1 MHLNEISPFLFYSL
15 GAPQSCQPTYSGGV
29 MAARN
34 GVPLPFLNIST
45 AMVAFATACTVFLG
59 FYGGFWGLKN
69 CFYLQIGY
77 RLTYCQTCNVLS
89 VMLRSTW
96 VPRLFKRCPR
106 WRSHSCK
113 STKFVSQ
120 LPAIYFSTYRS
131 SLVAGETTRCDRIA
145 RELNKLQD
153 EFDTDL
159 HRSCSLPRSYSNR

>member
-15 GAPQSCQPTYSGGV
+15 GAPESCQPTYSGGV
-29 MAARN
+29 MAARMEFSY
-34 GVPLPFLNIST
+34 LSLNIST
-45 AMVAFATACTVFLG
+45 AMVAFATACTVFRGIVWILLG
-59 FYGGFWGLKN
+59 SEKLLLPPNWA
-69 CFYLQIGY
+69 I
-77 RLTYCQTCNVLS
+77 LTAKVLS
-89 VMLRSTW
+89 FMLRSTW

-145 RELNKLQD
+145 GELNKLQD
-153 EFDTDL
+153 ESDTDL
-159 HRSCSLPRSYSNR
+159 HRSCSLPRCYSNR